1 MTQESIMRSGDK
13 APGPDGA
20 PSVVAT
26 GLRIIGNV
34 VSGGVVHVEGEV
46 DGDIQCTE
54 LTIGAKGRVSGHATA
69 FAVVVFGRMT
79 GTIRAKHVRIASG
92 ATVVGEVIH
101 ERLTIE
107 AGARLDGFYRP
118 VEKVEMSAAVDV
130 RQQLGRAPQGESVLP
145 RRSLPLS
152 RKRPRG
158 GISLR
163 QPQGLTLKPLH

>member
-1 MTQESIMRSGDK
+1 MAQESIRRDGGEP
-13 APGPDGA
+13 PGSDGA

-34 VSGGVVHVEGEV
+34 VSGGGVHVEGEV

-54 LTIGAKGRVSGHATA
+54 LTIGAEGRVSGHATA
-69 FAVVVFGRMT
+69 FAVVVLGRMT
-79 GTIRAKHVRIASG
+79 GTIRAKHVRIARG

-118 VEKVEMSAAVDV
+118 VERVEISAAVDV
-130 RQQLGRAPQGESVLP
+130 RRQFGRASQKETALP
-145 RRSLPLS
+145 RRILPRS
-152 RKRPRG
+152 RNRTG
-158 GISLR
+158 GGLLLR
-163 QPQGLTLKPLH
+163 RPQGLTLKPLH